1 MTVYRYNSEF
11 WGFDALYPPSA
22 AVLHALASL
31 PTPYSVAG
39 GYLGG
44 SGLPGPAWSAEDWA
58 ACRDAGFTHAL
69 AIWSPDFAFD
79 GATTASDAHSN
90 GQVDFGEA
98 AIAMARMGLDG
109 VPVLDTEHAEAGSP
123 WLVPYVDG
131 WLSKFAEPS
140 DGVIYDGAGY
150 VGGGTPWRPVWGTK
164 QAPGEGE
171 ILQIAG
177 NVILNT
183 AAGSATVDVD
193 RIGPNVPLAVF
204 VPAPKPV
211 PPPAPKEAVPVPAAT
226 ALIVTVPGVN
236 NSVWIVRATLDAPA
250 VLVSNPTQL
259 DALRRSGAYPEVVLM
274 AAQWSYLPRSAAMD
288 EADAAY
294 PNG

>member
-11 WGFDALYPPSA
+11 WGFDALYAPSP
-22 AVLHALASL
+22 AVLHALATL

-69 AIWSPDFAFD
+69 AIWSPNLAFD
-79 GATTASDAHSN
+79 GATTAQDAYSN
-90 GQVDFGEA
+90 GQADFA
-98 AIAMARMGLDG
+98 AALKAMAAMGLDG

-123 WLVPYVDG
+123 LLVPYVDG
-131 WLSKFAEPS
+131 WLSEFT

-150 VGGGTPWRPVWGTK
+150 VGGGTPWRPVWGST
-164 QAPGEGE
+164 QAPAEGE

-211 PPPAPKEAVPVPAAT
+211 APPAPKEAIPVPAAT
-226 ALIVTVPGVN
+226 ALLVSVPGVN
-236 NSVWIVRATLDAPA
+236 NGVWVVRATLDAPA

-259 DALRRSGAYPEVVLM
+259 DAFRRSGAYAEVVFTAPQW
-274 AAQWSYLPRSAAMD
+274 AALPRAAAMD
-288 EADAAY
+288 AADAAY